1 MILCDTNILIQFF
14 KNDVIIIQR
23 HKEIGIADIAI
34 SVITEAEL
42 YAGALNKAELN
53 KIKRNLSYLHK
64 LELNENI
71 SKRFINLLIE
81 YNLSHRL
88 DIPDSIIAATAI
100 ENKMPLFTLNKKDF
114 KFIDTL
120 ELFE

>member
-1 MILCDTNILIQFF
+1 VILCDTNILIQFF